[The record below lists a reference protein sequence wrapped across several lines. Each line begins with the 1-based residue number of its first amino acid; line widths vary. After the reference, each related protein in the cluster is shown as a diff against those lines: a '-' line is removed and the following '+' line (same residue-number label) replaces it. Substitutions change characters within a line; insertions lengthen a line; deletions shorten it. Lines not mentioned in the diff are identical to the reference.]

1 MSASER
7 FLSGTTAAL
16 PKAGH
21 LAARC
26 TAALLLL
33 LAAFP
38 ASAANLLALSDTDKA
53 DLRRIETY
61 LNDLGTMQSR
71 FVQANPDGT
80 HSEGTMYLQRPGKLR
95 FEYDPPDPYLII
107 THGKWF
113 IYVDKELEEATYLPV
128 DKTPAYFIVKKDI
141 KFGGRLR
148 VASFR
153 SADKVLRV
161 ELEQADEPDSGK
173 VMMVFTDAPLRLRK
187 WQVLDAQGDL
197 TDTTLINPVFDV
209 PLNEALFEYD
219 GPTPS
224 SGN

>member
-1 MSASER
+1 V
-7 FLSGTTAAL
+7 
-16 PKAGH
+16 
-21 LAARC
+21 
-26 TAALLLL
+26 LL

-38 ASAANLLALSDTDKA
+38 ATAANLLTLSDADRA
-53 DLRRIETY
+53 DLSRIETY

-71 FVQANPDGT
+71 FVQANPDGS
-80 HSEGTMYLQRPGKLR
+80 HSEGMMYLQRPGKLR

-141 KFGGRLR
+141 RFGGRLR
-148 VASFR
+148 VVSFL
-153 SADKVLRV
+153 SANKVLRV
-161 ELEQADEPDSGK
+161 EVEQAEEPDSGK
-173 VMMVFTDAPLRLRK
+173 VMMVFTDAPLQLRK
-187 WQVLDAQGDL
+187 WQVLDAQGNL
-197 TDTTLINPVFDV
+197 TDTTLINPNFDV

-219 GPTPS
+219 GPAPS

>member
-7 FLSGTTAAL
+7 FWWGTTAAL
-16 PKAGH
+16 RS
-21 LAARC
+21 ARGC
-26 TAALLLL
+26 VTALLLL
-33 LAAFP
+33 LPALPATAADTD
-38 ASAANLLALSDTDKA
+38 ALSDANRA
-53 DLRRIETY
+53 DLARIETY
-61 LNDLGTMQSR
+61 LNGLGTMQSR

-141 KFGGRLR
+141 KFGDKLR
-148 VASFR
+148 VASFQN
-153 SADKVLRV
+153 ADKVFRV
-161 ELEQADEPDSGK
+161 EVEQVDEPDSGR
-173 VMMVFTDAPLRLRK
+173 VMMVFTDAPLQLRK
-187 WQVLDAQGDL
+187 WQIVDSQGNL
-197 TDTTLINPVFDV
+197 TDTTLINPNFDV
-209 PLNEALFEYD
+209 PLNEDLFEYD
-219 GPTPS
+219 GPTPQ

>member
-7 FLSGTTAAL
+7 FWWGTTAAL
-16 PKAGH
+16 RS
-21 LAARC
+21 ARGC
-26 TAALLLL
+26 VTALLLL
-33 LAAFP
+33 LPALPATAADT
-38 ASAANLLALSDTDKA
+38 LALSDANRA
-53 DLRRIETY
+53 DLARIETY
-61 LNDLGTMQSR
+61 LNGLGTMQSR

-141 KFGGRLR
+141 KFGDKLR
-148 VASFR
+148 VASFQN
-153 SADKVLRV
+153 ADKVFRV
-161 ELEQADEPDSGK
+161 EVEQVDEPDSGR
-173 VMMVFTDAPLRLRK
+173 VMMVFTDAPLQLRK
-187 WQVLDAQGDL
+187 WQIVDSQGNL
-197 TDTTLINPVFDV
+197 TDTTLINPNFDV
-209 PLNEALFEYD
+209 PLNEDLFEYD
-219 GPTPS
+219 GPTPQ